1 MTKEDMQWS
10 INHQNK
16 PLTKKYT
23 DTILNVIGN
32 LSNKEWIKA
41 VYVNFIMRY
50 TMWIM
55 DQGVE
60 INV

>member
-1 MTKEDMQWS
+1 MQWS

-41 VYVNFIMRY
+41 VCVNFIMRY